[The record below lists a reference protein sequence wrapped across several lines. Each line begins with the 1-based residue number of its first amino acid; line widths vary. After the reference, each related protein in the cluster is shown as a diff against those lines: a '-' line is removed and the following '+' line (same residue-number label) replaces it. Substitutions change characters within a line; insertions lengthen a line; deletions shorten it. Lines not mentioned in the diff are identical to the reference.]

1 MGLEDELMLTGG
13 PGEDEEEEEE
23 EVVDLLTNI
32 REQCEQI
39 ETCVK
44 LLEILDACTERVSS
58 RSQTEETCTE
68 ELFDVLHTWDHC
80 VAEKIFS
87 KLK

>member
-13 PGEDEEEEEE
+13 PGEDEEEEED
-23 EVVDLLTNI
+23 VVDPITNI
-32 REQCEQI
+32 RDQCEQI

-44 LLEILDACTERVSS
+44 LREILDTCTERVSS

-68 ELFDVLHTWDHC
+68 ELFDFLHARDHC